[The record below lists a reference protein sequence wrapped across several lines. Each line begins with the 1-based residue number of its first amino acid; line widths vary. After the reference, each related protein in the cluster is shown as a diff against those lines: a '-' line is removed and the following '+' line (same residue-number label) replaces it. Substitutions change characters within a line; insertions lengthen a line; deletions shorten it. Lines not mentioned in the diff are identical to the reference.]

1 MKGFTSK
8 EDFTRYG
15 NLYALSCLLSS
26 QDFWFCGDLYEA
38 CEAKDFEKL
47 RKHLIKSYPPIW
59 EFSSVIDWKKLTDSA
74 ITVYDFGNKEHNL
87 LLERLGLVTL
97 PSPSTHH

>member
-1 MKGFTSK
+1 MKGFTSE
-8 EDFTRYG
+8 EDFARYG

-47 RKHLIKSYPPIW
+47 RKYLIKSYPLMW
-59 EFSSVIDWKKLTDSA
+59 EFSSVIDWEKLTDSA
-74 ITVYDFGNKEHNL
+74 ITVYEFGNKEHNL
-87 LLERLGLVTL
+87 LLERLGLITL
-97 PSPSTHH
+97 RSPSTH